1 MNHELKKVVIDT
13 FDTGYT
19 DETGLRESVTR
30 GSGRLSEIQLVKEKV
45 LMDRFMKEVLSP
57 KGKLATYGLK
67 QVEEALQMGATEK
80 VLISEGLEKMPNME
94 EGLVKKLGELAE
106 RSKSEVII
114 ISTDSEEGVALQK
127 AFGGLAAMLRYP
139 IS

>member
-1 MNHELKKVVIDT
+1 
-13 FDTGYT
+13 
-19 DETGLRESVTR
+19 
-30 GSGRLSEIQLVKEKV
+30 
-45 LMDRFMKEVLSP
+45 
-57 KGKLATYGLK
+57 
-67 QVEEALQMGATEK
+67 MGATEK

>member
-1 MNHELKKVVIDT
+1 
-13 FDTGYT
+13 
-19 DETGLRESVTR
+19 
-30 GSGRLSEIQLVKEKV
+30 
-45 LMDRFMKEVLSP
+45 
-57 KGKLATYGLK
+57 
-67 QVEEALQMGATEK
+67 
-80 VLISEGLEKMPNME
+80 MPNME
-94 EGLVKKLGELAE
+94 AGLVKRLGELAE